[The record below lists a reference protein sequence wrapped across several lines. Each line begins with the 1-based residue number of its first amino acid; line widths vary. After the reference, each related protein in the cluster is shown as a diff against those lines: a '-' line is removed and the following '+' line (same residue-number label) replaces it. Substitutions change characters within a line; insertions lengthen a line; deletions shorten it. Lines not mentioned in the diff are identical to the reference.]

1 MTKENTMNTNVK
13 PTKVTRTIKISTK
26 KSILIKFALIQF
38 FGLVL
43 LAIAIV
49 IVAILFTKN
58 KVKAASES
66 EAETKTEIQY
76 VEVEKPVE
84 KIVEKEV
91 EVKVVDQEAVKTLA
105 NEMAQQLFEE
115 LKNNYTAQ
123 VDEKATETAIKTKYE
138 ELKNNY
144 TAQIDS
150 DEVLKLATEKA
161 NELFEEYKASY
172 VPETIEVEKIV
183 EVVDQEATQALATE
197 IANQMFTV
205 LKENYVAQADEE
217 ATEAAVEAKY
227 TELANTYMAKAD
239 NEEVL
244 RLAKEMANQML
255 EEYKIEYAEAQEA
268 ARVANLS
275 TIYVHVYGG
284 SGESNSFYLAIEGSL
299 YDRLTYAMI
308 YEVLQ
313 ADVRFE
319 GYKVRSITNKD
330 AVEVFVG
337 ENYTSTRA
345 IRIELK

>member
-1 MTKENTMNTNVK
+1 MTKENAMNTNTTVK
-13 PTKVTRTIKISTK
+13 PTKVTKTIKISTK

-49 IVAILFTKN
+49 TVAILFTRN
-58 KVKAASES
+58 KAEAAGES
-66 EAETKTEIQY
+66 ETETKTEIQY

-91 EVKVVDQEAVKTLA
+91 EVKVVDQEAVNNLA
-105 NEMAQQLFEE
+105 N
-115 LKNNYTAQ
+115 
-123 VDEKATETAIKTKYE
+123 
-138 ELKNNY
+138 
-144 TAQIDS
+144 
-150 DEVLKLATEKA
+150 EKA
-161 NELFEEYKASY
+161 NELFEDYKANY
-172 VPETIEVEKIV
+172 EPETVEKIVTETVTVEVPVEKIV
-183 EVVDQEATQALATE
+183 EVEKIIEKEIPVEKIVTETVTVEVPVEKVVEVEKIIKVVDQEATQALATE
-197 IANQMFTV
+197 MAQQMFTV

-227 TELANTYMAKAD
+227 TELANAYMAQAD

-244 RLAKEMANQML
+244 RLATEMANQML
-255 EEYKIEYAEAQEA
+255 EEYKVEYAEAQEA

>member
-1 MTKENTMNTNVK
+1 MTNETMNTNTTVK
-13 PTKVTRTIKISTK
+13 PTKVTKTVRISTK

-49 IVAILFTKN
+49 TVAILFTRN
-58 KVKAASES
+58 KAEAAGES
-66 EAETKTEIQY
+66 ETETKTEVQY

-91 EVKVVDQEAVKTLA
+91 EVKVVDQEAVNNLA
-105 NEMAQQLFEE
+105 N
-115 LKNNYTAQ
+115 
-123 VDEKATETAIKTKYE
+123 
-138 ELKNNY
+138 
-144 TAQIDS
+144 
-150 DEVLKLATEKA
+150 EKA
-161 NELFEEYKASY
+161 NELFEDYKANY
-172 VPETIEVEKIV
+172 EPETVEIEKIVTETVTVEVPVEKIVEVEKIIEKEIPV
-183 EVVDQEATQALATE
+183 EKIVTETVTVEVPVEKVVEVEKVIEVVDQEATQALATE
-197 IANQMFTV
+197 MAQQMFTV

-227 TELANTYMAKAD
+227 TELANTYMAQAD

-244 RLAKEMANQML
+244 RLATEMANQML
-255 EEYKIEYAEAQEA
+255 EEYKVEYIEAQEA

-284 SGESNSFYLAIEGSL
+284 SGKSNSFYLAIEGSL